1 MPSILEML
9 QYEECQSARPRLF
22 GATEQSS
29 SCECANPHDRL
40 FVLLGMTSNNP
51 FMDNDT
57 TLTPTEVLFAAVK
70 DFWTRKSLT
79 MESSE
84 FLSDLRGTLHRKRLS
99 MSRHVS
105 MHDTHIEELMSPNSA
120 CSAG

>member
-1 MPSILEML
+1 
-9 QYEECQSARPRLF
+9 
-22 GATEQSS
+22 
-29 SCECANPHDRL
+29 
-40 FVLLGMTSNNP
+40 MTSNNP

-70 DFWTRKSLT
+70 EFWTRKSLT

-105 MHDTHIEELMSPNSA
+105 MHDAHIEELMSPKSA